1 MAITNLESTINN
13 FINNINTISEN
24 LTTPINEVNSCID
37 NLSNYWSGTS
47 YNNFIANSE
56 EVLNNLNLIDDKVSE
71 VANAIYV
78 MKTNIENAD
87 NSVSNSNQN
96 SV

>member
-1 MAITNLESTINN
+1 MAKTNLERTINN

>member
-47 YNNFIANSE
+47 YNKFIANSE
-56 EVLNNLNLIDDKVSE
+56 EVLNNLNLIYDKVSE